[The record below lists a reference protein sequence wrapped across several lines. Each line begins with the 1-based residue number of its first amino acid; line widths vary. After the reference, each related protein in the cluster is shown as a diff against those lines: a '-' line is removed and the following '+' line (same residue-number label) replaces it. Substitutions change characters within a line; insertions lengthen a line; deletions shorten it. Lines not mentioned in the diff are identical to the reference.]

1 MCALLCFLAVYTGRL
16 LLIYIYLYACVSL
29 TMLCCCAV
37 NVIIHTEAHECKGRG
52 ACIQIFFQFAI
63 RTHMHLPNATCR
75 VVESCVRQCA
85 YTHTHTHI
93 PHKCVCAYIRTVA
106 VAMVVVVVVVV
117 ILAVDV
123 SCTHTQDPSTNRS
136 TCTYMQ
142 AHVIFRH
149 THDIFVIAST
159 NINGWCAGCF
169 KVVAVLLHISFC
181 HCAVY
186 ICVCIYI

>member
-1 MCALLCFLAVYTGRL
+1 MCGSV
-16 LLIYIYLYACVSL
+16 
-29 TMLCCCAV
+29 
-37 NVIIHTEAHECKGRG
+37 
-52 ACIQIFFQFAI
+52 
-63 RTHMHLPNATCR
+63 
-75 VVESCVRQCA
+75 
-85 YTHTHTHI
+85 HTHTHI

-186 ICVCIYI
+186 ICIYIYTHTCIYTSKYIHIAHTHAPVDARVHTPVFAAYT

>member
-1 MCALLCFLAVYTGRL
+1 M
-16 LLIYIYLYACVSL
+16 
-29 TMLCCCAV
+29 
-37 NVIIHTEAHECKGRG
+37 
-52 ACIQIFFQFAI
+52 
-63 RTHMHLPNATCR
+63 
-75 VVESCVRQCA
+75 
-85 YTHTHTHI
+85 
-93 PHKCVCAYIRTVA
+93 
-106 VAMVVVVVVVV
+106 VVVVVV

-186 ICVCIYI
+186 ICIYIYIYTCIYTSKYIHIAHTHAPVDARAHTPVFAAYT